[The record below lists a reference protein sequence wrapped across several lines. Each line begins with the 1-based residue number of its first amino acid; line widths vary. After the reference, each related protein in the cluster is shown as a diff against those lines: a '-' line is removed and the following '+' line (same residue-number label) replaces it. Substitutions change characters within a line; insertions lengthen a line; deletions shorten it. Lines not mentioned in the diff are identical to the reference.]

1 MYRSAIQRI
10 IMLREWSRSG
20 ERDRVQQINS
30 VHRSQS
36 ITSSQLAL
44 ITAATSEDLHLA
56 LIERLAD
63 VGIYWT
69 RFFPRHTRTKRNIF
83 EQFKRS
89 WIVQRRKIISIY
101 LYNFLTCY
109 DEDDRSDI
117 IASIGRVYRS

>member
-69 RFFPRHTRTKRNIF
+69 RFFPRHTRIKRNIF

-117 IASIGRVYRS
+117 TASIGRVYRS